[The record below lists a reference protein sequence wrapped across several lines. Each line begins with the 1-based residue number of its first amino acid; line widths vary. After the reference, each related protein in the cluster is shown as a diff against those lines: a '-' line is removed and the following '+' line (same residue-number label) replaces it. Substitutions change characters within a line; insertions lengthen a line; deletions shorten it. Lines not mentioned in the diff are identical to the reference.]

1 MLESRRKR
9 YLSGS
14 DWVITAL
21 DHLLKA
27 TTCSGNI
34 CQVVLQLDSVLD
46 EAAFRAHLNRF
57 AAQFPVLQGRVTR
70 DMLLAPYWKIPSSLK
85 REISLQVS
93 PLDDLS
99 SSRELLPE
107 LIRIA
112 RLPFRDEHEHIAFHL
127 FSDSRRSALVM
138 RFDHRLFDARGA
150 ESFLNRLQQSL
161 HDPNPDGPMSF
172 RSSIALTG
180 WRRKFQAG
188 TNVNRRIIALS
199 RSTPRALPL
208 RTGPDKSFGYR
219 LLCFDQRETA
229 AMYDKADR
237 MAGYLMESPFILAA
251 VTLSLHDLFD
261 LRSDR
266 GESYLVPVTMD
277 LRTGR
282 EPLKELFFNHV
293 SYLFYQVPVQLGAN
307 LGELVTQFKQQM
319 YDQVKSGFARD
330 LAEAS
335 LLSRIAPLP
344 LMGRLMHVP
353 LKGKMASFV
362 FSHLGRSAFQS
373 PEFMGRRVDNLLHL
387 PRVPA
392 PPGLGFFSSLFNDRL
407 TLCIAHLDGLLE
419 EQELDLLERALRRNL
434 GAEPS

>member
-34 CQVVLQLDSVLD
+34 CQVVLLLDSVLD
-46 EAAFRAHLNRF
+46 EDCFKEQMSRF
-57 AAQFPVLQGRVTR
+57 AARFPVLQGRVAR
-70 DMLLAPYWKIPSSLK
+70 DMLLAPYWKIPASLK
-85 REISLQVS
+85 WEISVQTTRVDQFSS
-93 PLDDLS
+93 PL
-99 SSRELLPE
+99 ELLPE
-107 LIRIA
+107 LTRIA
-112 RLPFRDEHEHIAFHL
+112 RLPFRDEREHIAFHL
-127 FSDSRRSALVM
+127 LSGSDRTALVM

-150 ESFLNRLQQSL
+150 ETFLNRFQQSL
-161 HDPNPDGPMSF
+161 GEPGPLEPQSF
-172 RSSIALTG
+172 SSSIALTG
-180 WRRKFQAG
+180 WRGKFRAG

-208 RTGPDKSFGYR
+208 RTGPDQSFGYR
-219 LLCFDQRETA
+219 LLCFDKRETA
-229 AMYDKADR
+229 AIYDRADR
-237 MAGYLMESPFILAA
+237 LAGYLMESPFILAA
-251 VTLSLHDLFD
+251 ITRSMHDLFD
-261 LRSDR
+261 GRADR
-266 GESYLVPVTMD
+266 GESYLAPVTMD

-282 EPLKELFFNHV
+282 EPLGELFFNHV
-293 SYLFYQVPVQLGAN
+293 SYLFYQVPVRLGTD
-307 LGELVTQFKQQM
+307 LGELVAQFKQQM

-373 PEFMGRRVDNLLHL
+373 PEFMGRGVDNVLHL

-392 PPGLGFFSSLFNDRL
+392 PPGLGFFSSLCNERL

-419 EQELDLLERALRRNL
+419 ERELDRLERALRLHL
-434 GAEPS
+434 GADPS